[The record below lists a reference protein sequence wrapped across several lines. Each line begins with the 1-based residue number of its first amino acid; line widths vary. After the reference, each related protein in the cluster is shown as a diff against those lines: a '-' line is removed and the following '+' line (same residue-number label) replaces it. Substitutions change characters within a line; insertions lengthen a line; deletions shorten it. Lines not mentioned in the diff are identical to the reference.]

1 MLAHLKTQPF
11 PSKTLCALQCH
22 RLPIYECETSWF
34 VLMCSDR
41 LARIIPSSL
50 TFHCARKKTLWGISE
65 LPLDTDMEYMI
76 IDQLY
81 NFFHQLYNGCNH
93 FIIVQLISYQLA
105 AIIRCNRKTFNPRQS
120 IASYSQLCNSFA
132 AIPFKR
138 RSQLLNCRTQ
148 LRLMREV
155 GRWKLP

>member
-1 MLAHLKTQPF
+1 MCF
-11 PSKTLCALQCH
+11 RQCH

-34 VLMCSDR
+34 VFMCFDR

-50 TFHCARKKTLWGISE
+50 TFLCARMKTLWGISE

-120 IASYSQLCNSFA
+120 IASYSQLA